1 MGVLKR
7 LALRR
12 HLEWLAPHGQD
23 EQSYTSA
30 FQFQVLIP
38 FTRFS
43 LYEFLPSGCAG
54 VANQTSAKDIA
65 LPQDALSTKLK
76 AGRKQFPVRPAFRRR
91 RFKKMPS
98 KDNDNFYTDET
109 TVAAERRSHLRF
121 PFTASVEA
129 IEPKSG
135 TRINGRSTD
144 LGLGGCYVD
153 SLNPFAVG
161 TVVKIRITKNDE
173 CFDAKAMVTFSQVGM
188 GMGLSFVASEPQ
200 QSALFQRWVIELS
213 AGGSE
218 QGVREDREARLSKS
232 AGPYEALHAGQ
243 ADVLNELVIALMRKG
258 LLAEREGREM
268 LRKLHRGVSSADKST
283 AGS

>member
-1 MGVLKR
+1 MGVLQR
-7 LALRR
+7 LALRK
-12 HLEWLAPHGQD
+12 HLEWFAPHSQD

-30 FQFQVLIP
+30 LQFQVLIP
-38 FTRFS
+38 FTRFN
-43 LYEFLPSGCAG
+43 LYEFLPSVCVG
-54 VANQTSAKDIA
+54 VTNQTSAKDIG
-65 LPQDALSTKLK
+65 LPQDALSNKLDV
-76 AGRKQFPVRPAFRRR
+76 GRKQFRVGRAFRRR

-98 KDNDNFYTDET
+98 RDNNFYTDET
-109 TVAAERRSHLRF
+109 TIAAERRSHLRF

-135 TRINGRSTD
+135 TRIQGRSTD
-144 LGLGGCYVD
+144 LGMGGCYVD

-173 CFDAKAMVTFSQVGM
+173 SFEAKAMVTFAQVGM

-200 QSALFQRWVIELS
+200 QSALFQRWVTELS
-213 AGGSE
+213 GGGGE
-218 QGVREDREARLSKS
+218 QAVREDREPRVSKS
-232 AGPYEALHAGQ
+232 AGPHEALHEGQ

-268 LRKLHRGVSSADKST
+268 LRKLHRGPSVADKST
-283 AGS
+283 TGS

>member
-54 VANQTSAKDIA
+54 VTNQTSAKDIG
-65 LPQDALSTKLK
+65 LPRDALSTKLEV
-76 AGRKQFPVRPAFRRR
+76 GRKQFPVRRAFRRR

-98 KDNDNFYTDET
+98 KDDNNFYTDET
-109 TVAAERRSHLRF
+109 TVTAERRGHLRF

-153 SLNPFAVG
+153 SLSPFAVG

-200 QSALFQRWVIELS
+200 QSALFQRWVIES
-213 AGGSE
+213 SGGGSE
-218 QGVREDREARLSKS
+218 QVKEDREAPVSKS
-232 AGPYEALHAGQ
+232 AGPHEALHAEQ
-243 ADVLNELVIALMRKG
+243 VDVLNALVIALMRKG

-268 LRKLHRGVSSADKST
+268 LRKLHRGVSGPDKST

>member
-1 MGVLKR
+1 M
-7 LALRR
+7 
-12 HLEWLAPHGQD
+12 
-23 EQSYTSA
+23 
-30 FQFQVLIP
+30 
-38 FTRFS
+38 
-43 LYEFLPSGCAG
+43 
-54 VANQTSAKDIA
+54 
-65 LPQDALSTKLK
+65 
-76 AGRKQFPVRPAFRRR
+76 RPAFRRR

-98 KDNDNFYTDET
+98 KDNNNFYTDET

-218 QGVREDREARLSKS
+218 QGVREDRDARLSKS

>member
-7 LALRR
+7 LASRR

-30 FQFQVLIP
+30 LQFQVLIP

-43 LYEFLPSGCAG
+43 LFEFLPSGCAG
-54 VANQTSAKDIA
+54 VANQTCAKDIA
-65 LPQDALSTKLK
+65 LPQDALSTKLEV
-76 AGRKQFPVRPAFRRR
+76 GRKQFPVRRAFRRR

-98 KDNDNFYTDET
+98 KENDNFYTDET
-109 TVAAERRSHLRF
+109 TIMAERRSHLRF

-135 TRINGRSTD
+135 TRIHGRSTD

-153 SLNPFAVG
+153 SLSPFAVG

-200 QSALFQRWVIELS
+200 QSALFQRWVTELS
-213 AGGSE
+213 GGGGE
-218 QGVREDREARLSKS
+218 QGLKEDREARVSKS
-232 AGPYEALHAGQ
+232 AGPHDALHEAQ

-268 LRKLHRGVSSADKST
+268 LRKLHPGASVADKLT
-283 AGS
+283 AGR